1 MAVVTDE
8 ASSSPGMAG
17 IVDARAR
24 ARRRMGTALVIAL
37 LAVAVAALA
46 TGPLAIAPAD
56 YPAVAQAL
64 MVRFGW
70 IDPAAVDIARAD
82 QVKAAV
88 LMDIRLPRLI
98 LGLMVGGVLG
108 LSGAVLQGLFRN
120 PLADPGLI
128 GVSSGAALFAVAAI
142 VLGHALVPALPGWAA
157 AAIVPVAA
165 FCGAIAATM
174 LVWRLA
180 GGAAVDGAAAG
191 QDMSLLLLAGVAISA
206 IAAAGVGLFSYIGD
220 DQQLRELT
228 FWAMGGLG
236 GARWGLIWAPAI
248 AIAIAAWLLLPLA
261 RPLDAHALGD
271 QDAYHLGIDGT
282 RLRRRA
288 VIGAALGVGA
298 AVAVS
303 GTISFV
309 GLVVPHLV
317 RLAVGPA
324 HRGVLPLSVLAGA
337 VLLVGADLPA
347 RLVAAPAELPIG
359 IVTALIGGPYFIHL
373 LRARIRGGGI

>member
-1 MAVVTDE
+1 VAVVTETAADT
-8 ASSSPGMAG
+8 PGFAG

-24 ARRRMGTALVIAL
+24 ARRRMGAALVIAL

-46 TGPLAIAPAD
+46 TGPLAISPSD

-70 IDPAAVDIARAD
+70 IDPAAVEIARAD

-142 VLGHALVPALPGWAA
+142 VLGHALVPALPDWAA

-261 RPLDAHALGD
+261 RALDAHALGD
-271 QDAYHLGIDGT
+271 QDAYHLGVDGT

-317 RLAVGPA
+317 RLVVGPA